1 MARTVIT
8 IPATAKRG
16 ETIEIRVLIQHPMET
31 GYRRSSEGAMLA
43 RNLIRRFS
51 CRFEPLAA
59 LVNTPTNTPTNAL
72 ANMPVK
78 SEDVF
83 SATLYA
89 AIAANPYLSFHTV
102 VSSSGVFVMQWD
114 GDNGF
119 AQTER
124 ATITLR

>member
-16 ETIEIRVLIQHPMET
+16 EVIEIRVLIQHPMET

-43 RNLIRRFS
+43 RDLIRRFS
-51 CRFEPLAA
+51 CRFEP
-59 LVNTPTNTPTNAL
+59 NTPA
-72 ANMPVK
+72 K
-78 SEDVF
+78 SEAVF
-83 SATLYA
+83 NATLYA

-102 VSSSGVFVMQWD
+102 VNSSGVFVMQWD

-124 ATITLR
+124 AAITVR

>member
-16 ETIEIRVLIQHPMET
+16 EVIEIRVLIQHPMET

-43 RNLIRRFS
+43 RDLIRRFS
-51 CRFEPLAA
+51 CRFESLAA
-59 LVNTPTNTPTNAL
+59 AGNAPANTTANTL
-72 ANMPVK
+72 AK
-78 SEDVF
+78 SEAVF

-89 AIAANPYLSFHTV
+89 AVAANPYLSFHTV
-102 VSSSGVFVMQWD
+102 VNSSGVFVMQWD

-124 ATITLR
+124 AAITVR

>member
-8 IPATAKRG
+8 IPAAAKRG

-59 LVNTPTNTPTNAL
+59 LANTPTDAL

>member
-16 ETIEIRVLIQHPMET
+16 EVIEIRVLIQHPMET

-43 RNLIRRFS
+43 RDLIRRFS
-51 CRFEPLAA
+51 CQFEPLAA
-59 LVNTPTNTPTNAL
+59 PANTPA
-72 ANMPVK
+72 K
-78 SEDVF
+78 SEAVF

-102 VSSSGVFVMQWD
+102 VNSSGVFVMQWD

-119 AQTER
+119 AQTEH
-124 ATITLR
+124 AAITVR